1 MKRVTMNIWIIILAI
16 IFFPFTLIVGIYY
29 LVCLIK
35 EYPKYKNSYSKK
47 IKRIRY
53 SHHYYKSFTYQL
65 FERLKEEQ
73 ISIDLVIYNYC
84 YYLEGKNLYFF
95 PEVPLYFEVKEGSL
109 FISIDGDESKD
120 YKDVVDELTPTLS
133 KEKYMLIYKDNSV
146 NFFMDNVDISNYQ
159 SIIAESD
166 IETITQKIIA
176 NEQ

>member
-1 MKRVTMNIWIIILAI
+1 M
-16 IFFPFTLIVGIYY
+16 
-29 LVCLIK
+29 
-35 EYPKYKNSYSKK
+35 
-47 IKRIRY
+47 
-53 SHHYYKSFTYQL
+53 
-65 FERLKEEQ
+65 KEEQ
-73 ISIDLVIYNYC
+73 INIDLVIYNYC

-146 NFFMDNVDISNYQ
+146 NLFMDNVDISNYQ